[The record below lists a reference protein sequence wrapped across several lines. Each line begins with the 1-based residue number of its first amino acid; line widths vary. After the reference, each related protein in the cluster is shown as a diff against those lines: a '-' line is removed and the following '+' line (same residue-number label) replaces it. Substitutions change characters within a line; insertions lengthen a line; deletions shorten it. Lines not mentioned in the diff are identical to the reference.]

1 DVNSW
6 VYAGIHVSAGGAG
19 ISNWGSLS
27 LTHVAVTGNFVGGL
41 WDPFP
46 DPPQVPIG
54 SVSGNAGG
62 GGISSPV
69 KSVLTL
75 TRTVVSNNM
84 VAANSMDDSPV
95 GTSLGGGLAIAGQAT
110 ITDSLIDQNY
120 ANHGPK
126 IGRAGFAIAGGVYVG
141 PTAVLTMDRTAVT
154 NNNAHADRSR

>member
-1 DVNSW
+1 VTAVVGGAAYGQGGGLHNEGTAVLTDSTVNNNTADVNSW

-69 KSVLTL
+69 KS
-75 TRTVVSNNM
+75 
-84 VAANSMDDSPV
+84 
-95 GTSLGGGLAIAGQAT
+95 
-110 ITDSLIDQNY
+110 
-120 ANHGPK
+120 
-126 IGRAGFAIAGGVYVG
+126 
-141 PTAVLTMDRTAVT
+141 
-154 NNNAHADRSR
+154 